1 MAADRT
7 GKDKR
12 APYGPGLSKPGRGP
26 AVDPSLRRSL
36 PAKPHGV
43 VIACVCYETVTP
55 PAGESE
61 THQRLSRIVPWVA
74 SVGLHIGLIGL
85 AFVVTWSVVSLTDD
99 EDPVLVTAEFDA
111 LTYDPLSTPE
121 AQDQPVPEPSEAPS
135 IPVEPL
141 EQVLREQL
149 AELDV
154 PAISVDAGVPML
166 VGAADFAAAPT
177 ANAATFVGLTT
188 TNARRIVYVI
198 DASGSMIRSLQIVI
212 RELARSLATLSPRQ
226 SFAIIFFQRNQ
237 AVSVPPANRLTP
249 ATAQARALALN
260 WIDDR
265 VIPAGRSNPLA
276 ALERGLSLRPDV
288 LFLLS
293 ENITGS
299 GEFEIDQADLL
310 RLLDELNP
318 IDRKTGRRVTLIK
331 CVQFLDPDPLETLR
345 HIARD
350 HGGPDGYRFLSR
362 AELGLQG
369 R

>member
-1 MAADRT
+1 MSFSTDGDR
-7 GKDKR
+7 
-12 APYGPGLSKPGRGP
+12 ALQ
-26 AVDPSLRRSL
+26 
-36 PAKPHGV
+36 AKPHSV
-43 VIACVCYETVTP
+43 VTGRVCFETVTRP
-55 PAGESE
+55 DGEPE
-61 THQRLSRIVPWVA
+61 THQPLSRIVPWVA
-74 SVGLHIGLIGL
+74 SVGLHVGLIGL
-85 AFVVTWSVVSLTDD
+85 AFLVTWSVVSLTDD

-111 LTYDPLSTPE
+111 LTYDPLSTPR
-121 AQDQPVPEPSEAPS
+121 AVDMPIPEPTDAPS

-141 EQVLREQL
+141 EQVLQEHL

-154 PAISVDAGVPML
+154 AAISVDTGAPML

-177 ANAATFVGLTT
+177 ANAATFVGMTT

-212 RELARSLATLSPRQ
+212 QELARSLGTLSPRQ
-226 SFAIIFFQRNQ
+226 TFAIVFFQRNQ

-249 ATAQARALALN
+249 ATPQARARALD
-260 WIDDR
+260 WIDDH

-276 ALERGLSLRPDV
+276 ALERGLGLRPDV

-310 RLLDELNP
+310 KLLDELNP

-331 CVQFLDPDPLETLR
+331 CVQFLDPDPLDTLR
-345 HIARD
+345 HIAQQ